1 MEIIIIIIVNLID
14 RLSKIWTIK
23 TLREGNDV
31 VIIKDIFS
39 LSYLENRGAAWGIFQ
54 GKTNFLLIVSIVIIV
69 GMIYFIFKYRPKNM
83 LMRVSLSFII
93 GGAVGNMYDR
103 MFNKYVVDFIY
114 FHYKDIYSFPTFNVA
129 DMSVVLGTILL
140 AICLIKDDSNGIF

>member
-14 RLSKIWTIK
+14 RLSKIWAIK

>member
-1 MEIIIIIIVNLID
+1 MEIVIIIIVNIID
-14 RLSKIWTIK
+14 RLSKIWSLK
-23 TLREGNDV
+23 NLKEGSDI

-54 GKTNFLLIVSIVIIV
+54 GKTKFLLIISIIIII
-69 GMIYFIFKYRPKNM
+69 GMIYFIFKYKPKNI
-83 LMRVSLSFII
+83 LMRISLSFII

-103 MFNKYVVDFIY
+103 MVHKYVVDFIY

-140 AICLIKDDSNGIF
+140 ALCLIKDDNNGIL